1 MNKSLLLASLAP
13 LAAAPLFAQSSEG
26 IENLPA
32 VTVYSPRVANQEPA
46 ETFTM
51 PISSLR
57 FDPRVDVQA
66 RNLAEGQADVSIRG
80 GIFENTGF
88 KLGALSLYD
97 PQTGHYFAELPVA
110 PVFLG
115 TPDIRTG
122 VRNAIDG
129 FNANVGSVSYGFRK
143 VQTAGFTSIGAGEKN
158 TNRQEL
164 YQGYSASLDKDT
176 QLGAD
181 VDVARS
187 ESDGPIRYGDHAFSR
202 VNGRVQLVSPL
213 GQTDFLAA
221 YQHKFFGWPDLYTP
235 FNVNESE
242 NLQTVLLLANHRK
255 DFGGGDYIEAGVFWR
270 RNKDDYEYNRLIPGL
285 YNPYQHTT
293 WVYGA
298 SLQGRNGLGVQGLAL
313 DYSAQAMFDALKSTS
328 LVYGPFSHRDY
339 YKLSA
344 VPEYTWKSDTANQ
357 WSVKAGASYDDT
369 NKGSAAGSPIVQFNH
384 TNLSADSL
392 YAGTYLS
399 YAKSTQVATYTALKS
414 NPKGG
419 LFRGNP
425 NLGRSSSQNLELGVH
440 LRPGAWT
447 LTAAA
452 FVRRDLDLVDWT
464 YSYSLPSARNANPV
478 DIDTAGVELVASRSW
493 KRVDLTLGY
502 TALTKDADY
511 KLATV
516 SASFYALN
524 YAKQRL
530 TAALVCRLGAGFE
543 LRLDNEAR
551 IQEPNALRKGATDV
565 VISSAGLAWRTTAL
579 PALELSAQVENLW
592 NSDFQEVPAVPFT
605 PRQFSVGAQYTW

>member
-1 MNKSLLLASLAP
+1 MNKTLLFASLAP
-13 LAAAPLFAQSSEG
+13 LAAAPLFAQTEG

-32 VTVYSPRVANQEPA
+32 VSVYSPRVANQEPA

-122 VRNAIDG
+122 VRNAMDG

-143 VQTAGFTSIGAGEKN
+143 VQTAGFASIGGGEKD

-164 YQGYSASLDKDT
+164 YQGYAYTLGTDT

-181 VDVARS
+181 FDVARS

-202 VNGRVQLVSPL
+202 LNGRLQLVSAA

-221 YQHKFFGWPDLYTP
+221 YQHKFFGWPNLYTP
-235 FNVNESE
+235 FNVNETE

-255 DFGGGDYIEAGVFWR
+255 DFGAGDFIEAGFFWR
-270 RNKDDYEYNRLIPGL
+270 RNKDDYEYNRLIPGQ

-298 SLQGRNGLGVQGLAL
+298 SLQGRNGLGVQGLSL
-313 DYSAQAMFDALKSTS
+313 NYSAQAMFDALKSTS
-328 LVYGPFSHRDY
+328 LTFGPFRHRDY

-344 VPEYTWKSDTANQ
+344 VPEYTWKADDRNQ
-357 WSVKAGASYDDT
+357 WSVKAGAAYDDT
-369 NKGSAAGSPIVQFNH
+369 NKGSSAGSPVFELGH
-384 TNLSADSL
+384 TNLGADSL
-392 YAGTYLS
+392 YAGSYLGF
-399 YAKSTQVATYTALKS
+399 AKSTQVATYTALKS

-419 LFRGNP
+419 LFRGNAS
-425 NLGRSSSQNLELGVH
+425 LGRSSSQNLELGMH
-440 LRPGAWT
+440 LRPEAWN
-447 LTAAA
+447 LTAAV
-452 FVRRDLDLVDWT
+452 FMRRDRDLVDWT
-464 YSYSLPSARNANPV
+464 YAYSLPSARNANPV

-516 SASFYALN
+516 DASFYALN
-524 YAKQRL
+524 YARQRL

-551 IQEPNALRKGATDV
+551 FQEPNALRKGATDV
-565 VISSAGLAWRTTAL
+565 LISSAGLAWRPSVL
-579 PALELSAQVENLW
+579 PALEVSAQVDNLW
-592 NSDFQEVPAVPFT
+592 NNDFQEVPAVPFT